1 MEQSVKEKLTNMK
14 LGEILDIVFSNGI
27 AKSTKE
33 LERVEEDEWFVHSF
47 SGGWETASLT
57 LEEAI
62 RFVEG
67 TLSTLDLDWY

>member
-14 LGEILDIVFSNGI
+14 LGEILDVVFSNGI

-47 SGGWETASLT
+47 SSGWMTASLT
-57 LEEAI
+57 TEEAI
-62 RFVEG
+62 LYVEG
-67 TLSTLDLDWY
+67 KLESFDLQWF